1 MGSGSGSGLGSG
13 SGSGPGPES
22 GSGSL
27 GLGLGEWEG
36 LVARGHRRGRKLFV
50 GGSGETP
57 RTSLGGGSPEG
68 RGVWGCGHDVRHQ
81 TQTLNSHPQ
90 NPHPSAADNHAA
102 L

>member
-1 MGSGSGSGLGSG
+1 MGSGSGLGSGSG